1 MNPYSIREI
10 VEQAVQTEKLGYEY
24 YRSMSGKFADNTE
37 LNKLF
42 NTLAEQEMLHEK
54 RFAELKETLTEEQ
67 LENWEEAS
75 KYLNE
80 IVESEF
86 FLGSNKALTSMGD
99 ITTAREAVHHAM
111 RFEKETLLYFYAL
124 KDAVQEKDIISDIIS
139 EEKRHMIWL
148 SEFGKS
154 LR

>member
-1 MNPYSIREI
+1 
-10 VEQAVQTEKLGYEY
+10 
-24 YRSMSGKFADNTE
+24 
-37 LNKLF
+37 
-42 NTLAEQEMLHEK
+42 MLHEK
-54 RFAELKETLTEEQ
+54 RFAEVKETLTEEQ

-154 LR
+154 IS